1 MSMSSSLQNEATLT
15 PGSSPCKSGD
25 LKGGSALP
33 PGSDG
38 CSPVGEGPKVR
49 EAIKKERIAVSP
61 ISSGFPELAPDPEQL
76 EFFSQISSVF
86 L

>member
-1 MSMSSSLQNEATLT
+1 MLPQNKVLDDYGLESMSSSLQNEATLT

-38 CSPVGEGPKVR
+38 CSPVFAGSKVTTCN
-49 EAIKKERIAVSP
+49 IIV
-61 ISSGFPELAPDPEQL
+61 
-76 EFFSQISSVF
+76 
-86 L
+86 

>member
-1 MSMSSSLQNEATLT
+1 MLPQNKVLDDYGLESMSMSSSLQNEATLT

-49 EAIKKERIAVSP
+49 EAIKKERISYGNLP
-61 ISSGFPELAPDPEQL
+61 
-76 EFFSQISSVF
+76 
-86 L
+86 